1 VSSPP
6 QNVTSAVTSNKITVE
21 WDYPQDPGGVL
32 WGYRITVRN
41 GTSDSICVQE
51 IIFQCV
57 NGCLGAQ
64 VI

>member
-21 WDYPQDPGGVL
+21 WDYPQYPGGVL

-41 GTSDSICVQE
+41 GSNIKKLHLSSNTILMSIVM
-51 IIFQCV
+51 
-57 NGCLGAQ
+57 L
-64 VI
+64 